1 MTGGMPGCSA
11 TVCLVS
17 VCHGKG
23 PVPIN
28 SSLQRFRTTSFHP
41 VHCSKRIIFQH
52 TFPLPRKTRPTS
64 TPPKRTAKTK
74 GQKPESKANNHKKP
88 TPAKEPQPKQIPAT
102 PEAKRERQSI
112 WNKERST
119 RAKALGL
126 CRHCEKPAIQ
136 GQTRCERCAEKHRV
150 TRRAYDIKRR
160 AVAKRAKDELT
171 HKAAVPDLPKNAPP
185 HPTNRTSHSPPKVA
199 DKSPTFEARQE
210 YERLRQQRP
219 ERKEAQRRKAHRKRQ
234 RAKELGLC
242 RDCMKPA
249 IPDQTMCEICAEKH
263 RQRRRKND
271 AGRRAKAKA
280 ERGARIQ
287 N

>member
-1 MTGGMPGCSA
+1 MRPYA
-11 TVCLVS
+11 
-17 VCHGKG
+17 
-23 PVPIN
+23 
-28 SSLQRFRTTSFHP
+28 
-41 VHCSKRIIFQH
+41 CSKRIIFPH

-74 GQKPESKANNHKKP
+74 GQKTESKANNRKKP

-160 AVAKRAKDELT
+160 AVAKRAKGELT
-171 HKAAVPDLPKNAPP
+171 HKAAVPELPKNSPP
-185 HPTNRTSHSPPKVA
+185 QPTNRTSHSPPKVA
-199 DKSPTFEARQE
+199 DKSP
-210 YERLRQQRP
+210 RP
-219 ERKEAQRRKAHRKRQ
+219 
-234 RAKELGLC
+234 
-242 RDCMKPA
+242 KPA
-249 IPDQTMCEICAEKH
+249 KSTNAFVNNAPNARRPKEEKH
-263 RQRRRKND
+263 TGNGNELRNLAC
-271 AGRRAKAKA
+271 AGTV
-280 ERGARIQ
+280 
-287 N
+287 